1 MAPSGPMRQ
10 PWSELGSCAAIV
22 EAALAEDLAS
32 GDITGRSTV
41 LPDAPGRA
49 HLVAK
54 QDLVLAGVE
63 VAEMVFR
70 AVEPEV
76 VFTPY
81 MRDGERVGRGIE
93 IARVDGPARA
103 LLAAERTALNFLQ
116 RLSGVATLTRA
127 YVDAAGGRCR
137 ITDTRKTTPGLRA
150 LERHAVRCG
159 GGHNHRNDLGA
170 AVLIKE
176 NHVRAAGGITAAIE
190 RARQHAPH
198 TMKVECE
205 VTSHD
210 ELREALA
217 AGADIIMLDNMD
229 DAAVREAVA
238 ITAKRAILE
247 VSGGVELSRVAA
259 VAGLGIDVISVGR
272 LTHSAP
278 AADISLLF
286 ERADGTW
293 V

>member
-1 MAPSGPMRQ
+1 MRD
-10 PWSELGSCAAIV
+10 PWSELGPVAAII

-32 GDITGRSTV
+32 GDVTGRATV
-41 LPDAPGRA
+41 GPEVRARA
-49 HLVAK
+49 HMVAK
-54 QDLVLAGVE
+54 ANLVVAGLQVTE
-63 VAEMVFR
+63 AVFR
-70 AVEPEV
+70 RVEPGV
-76 VFTPY
+76 GFAAYV
-81 MRDGERVGRGIE
+81 RDGARVAVGTE
-93 IARVDGPARA
+93 IACIEGPAQA
-103 LLAAERTALNFLQ
+103 LLAAERTALNLLQ
-116 RLSGVATLTRA
+116 RMSGVATLTRA

-137 ITDTRKTTPGLRA
+137 ITDTRKTMPGLRA
-150 LERHAVRCG
+150 LDRYAVRCG

-190 RARQHAPH
+190 RARQVAPH
-198 TMKVECE
+198 TMKIECE

-238 ITAKRAILE
+238 ITAGKAILE
-247 VSGGVELSRVAA
+247 VSGGVGLERIAA
-259 VAGLGIDVISVGR
+259 AAQLGIDVISVGR
-272 LTHSAP
+272 LTHSVP

-293 V
+293 A

>member
-1 MAPSGPMRQ
+1 MRE
-10 PWSELGSCAAIV
+10 PWSEIGPCAALI
-22 EAALAEDLAS
+22 EAALAEDLAA
-32 GDITGRSTV
+32 GDITSRTTV
-41 LPDAPGRA
+41 REDALARA

-54 QDLVLAGVE
+54 QDLVLAGIG
-63 VAEMVFR
+63 VAEQVFR
-70 AVEPEV
+70 AVEPDIA
-76 VFTPY
+76 FTAY
-81 MRDGERVGRGIE
+81 VRDGERVARGIQV
-93 IARVDGPARA
+93 ARVDGPARA

-116 RLSGVATLTRA
+116 RMSGVATLTRA

-137 ITDTRKTTPGLRA
+137 ITDTRKTMPGLRA
-150 LERHAVRCG
+150 LDRYAVRCG

-176 NHVRAAGGITAAIE
+176 NHVRAAGGITAAIT
-190 RARQHAPH
+190 RAREHAPH
-198 TMKVECE
+198 TMKIECE
-205 VTSHD
+205 VTNLD

-229 DAAVREAVA
+229 DAAIREAVQ
-238 ITAKRAILE
+238 ITAGKAILE
-247 VSGGVELSRVAA
+247 VSGGVALDRVAA
-259 VAGLGIDVISVGR
+259 VAALGIDVISVGR